1 MRKSAYQDNFAIFDK
16 KLSPNNI
23 PTRLFAGFILFEY
36 LCLEEIINLIFYRYL
51 KSSISYA
58 EVDARTTCE
67 DPRQGGGN
75 T

>member
-1 MRKSAYQDNFAIFDK
+1 MVFTNNQRVTHFPHNHKRF
-16 KLSPNNI
+16 NI
-23 PTRLFAGFILFEY
+23 PTRLLAGFILFEY

-67 DPRQGGGN
+67 DPRQGGRN
-75 T
+75 A